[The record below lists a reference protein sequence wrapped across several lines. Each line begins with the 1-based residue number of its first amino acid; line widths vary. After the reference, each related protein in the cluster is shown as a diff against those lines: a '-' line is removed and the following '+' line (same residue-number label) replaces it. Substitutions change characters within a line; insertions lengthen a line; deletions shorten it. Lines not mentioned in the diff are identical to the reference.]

1 MKVPAEGLVCIASLQ
16 GRLLA
21 SHPQPASEARPLMSV
36 LREAWES
43 RPRSYLQPQGRRIEG
58 GSMQYDVVIIGGG
71 AAGVVLASRLATNP
85 QTSVLLL
92 EAGPDYPDPT
102 QLPDDIK
109 FGHTRFAEALD
120 SKHNWALRG
129 TITEEQGE
137 IHVAQGKVIGG
148 GSSINGQAMQRG
160 FPEDFDAWAALGNDE
175 WSYAKVLPYFR
186 KSEHDL
192 DIQDEYHGTDGP
204 LPVRRRQAG
213 PWPAIQ
219 QAFYDACV
227 QAGFGTTMDT
237 NGPHP
242 SGIGVSPSNN
252 LDGMR
257 MSVAITHLQ
266 PMRHYLN
273 LTVRG
278 GVFVR
283 KILIQDGKAVGV
295 EAESGGKVFTVEAE
309 RVVLSAG
316 AIRSPQLLM
325 LSGIGP
331 TDQLQAFGI
340 PIIRELPGVGQN
352 LWNHLSAQITFKV
365 KDGIALTAHAD
376 AVHFCLHYTS
386 QGSSASNDM
395 LLRTSPIIDERQ
407 ERVPGFRTRYLN
419 GDVPPERVARIS
431 CTLGLPDGAGYVRL
445 ASADPK
451 VPPTFN
457 YCYLQHPNDRR
468 RVREGLRL
476 AVRLLESE
484 AYKDVAEYR
493 IHPTDTIL
501 ADDDA
506 LDRWIRQTVGTAR
519 HVSGT
524 CKMGPDT
531 DPMAVVDQYCRVK
544 GVQELWVADASV
556 MPRIPRSGG
565 AHATVVMIGERVVDW
580 SASN

>member
-1 MKVPAEGLVCIASLQ
+1 MK
-16 GRLLA
+16 
-21 SHPQPASEARPLMSV
+21 
-36 LREAWES
+36 
-43 RPRSYLQPQGRRIEG
+43 
-58 GSMQYDVVIIGGG
+58 YDVVIIGGG
-71 AAGVVLASRLATNP
+71 AAGSVLASRLAADAK
-85 QTSVLLL
+85 TSVLLL
-92 EAGPDYPDPT
+92 EAGPDYPDPAH
-102 QLPDDIK
+102 LPDDIK
-109 FGHTRFAEALD
+109 FGHTRFAEAQD

-129 TITEEQGE
+129 TITDEQGQ

-160 FPEDFDAWAALGNDE
+160 FPEDFDTWAALGNTE

-192 DIQDEYHGTDGP
+192 DIQDEFHGTDGP
-204 LPVRRRQAG
+204 MPIRRRQSG

-219 QAFYDACV
+219 KAFHDACV
-227 QAGFGTTMDT
+227 QAGFGTTADT
-237 NGPHP
+237 NGPNP
-242 SGIGVSPSNN
+242 AGVGVAPSNN

-257 MSVAITHLQ
+257 MSVALTYLQ

-283 KILIQDGKAVGV
+283 KIVIKDGKVMGV
-295 EAESGGKVFTVEAE
+295 EAESGGRVCTVEAD

-316 AIRSPQLLM
+316 AIKSPQLLM

-331 TDQLQAFGI
+331 AEQLQHFGI
-340 PIIRELPGVGQN
+340 PTVQHLPGVGQH
-352 LWNHLSAQITFKV
+352 LWNHLSSQMTFKV
-365 KDGIALTAHAD
+365 KDGISLTAAAD
-376 AVHFCLHYTS
+376 AVHFSLHYTS
-386 QGSSASNDM
+386 HGSSASNDM
-395 LLRTSPIIDERQ
+395 LLRTSPVVDERQ
-407 ERVPGFRTRYLN
+407 ERIPGVRTRYLN
-419 GDVPPERVARIS
+419 GDVSPDRVARIS
-431 CTLGLPDGAGYVRL
+431 CTLGLPDGAGYVKL
-445 ASADPK
+445 ASADPR
-451 VPPTFN
+451 VQPSFN
-457 YCYLQHPNDRR
+457 YQYLQHTNDRR

-476 AVRLLESE
+476 AVRLLASD
-484 AYKDVAEYR
+484 AYKEVAEYR

-531 DPMAVVDQYCRVK
+531 DPLAVVDQYCRVK
-544 GVQELWVADASV
+544 GVQGLWVVDASV

-565 AHATVVMIGERVVDW
+565 AHATVIMIGERVVEW
-580 SASN
+580 IASS

>member
-1 MKVPAEGLVCIASLQ
+1 MK
-16 GRLLA
+16 
-21 SHPQPASEARPLMSV
+21 
-36 LREAWES
+36 
-43 RPRSYLQPQGRRIEG
+43 
-58 GSMQYDVVIIGGG
+58 YDVVIIGAG
-71 AAGVVLASRLATNP
+71 AAGSVLASRLAANP
-85 QTSVLLL
+85 ETSVLLL
-92 EAGPDYPDPT
+92 EAGPDYPDPA

-137 IHVAQGKVIGG
+137 IHVAQGKVVGG

-192 DIQDEYHGTDGP
+192 DIRDEFHGTEGP
-204 LPVRRRQAG
+204 MPVRRRQSG

-219 QAFYDACV
+219 KAFRDACV
-227 QAGFGTTMDT
+227 QAGFGTTADT
-237 NGPHP
+237 NGPNP
-242 SGIGVSPSNN
+242 AGVGITPSNN

-257 MSVAITHLQ
+257 MSAALTHLQ
-266 PMRHYLN
+266 PMRHCPN

-283 KILIQDGKAVGV
+283 KILIKDLRAVGV
-295 EAESGGKVFTVEAE
+295 EAETGGEVFTVEAD

-316 AIRSPQLLM
+316 AIRSPHLLM

-331 TDQLQAFGI
+331 EDHLRRFGI
-340 PIIRELPGVGQN
+340 PTIRDLPGVGQN
-352 LWNHLSAQITFKV
+352 LWNHLSAQMTFKV
-365 KDGIALTAHAD
+365 KDGIALTAHVD
-376 AVHFCLHYTS
+376 AVHFSLHYTAH
-386 QGSSASNDM
+386 GSRAVNDM
-395 LLRTSPIIDERQ
+395 VLRTSPVVDERQ
-407 ERVPGFRTRYLN
+407 EAVPGVRTRYLT
-419 GDVPPERVARIS
+419 GDVPPDRVARIS

-445 ASADPK
+445 ASADPG
-451 VPPTFN
+451 VQPSFH
-457 YCYLQHPNDRR
+457 YRYLQHPNDMR

-476 AVRLLESE
+476 AVRLLESP
-484 AYKDVAEYR
+484 AYKDVAECR
-493 IHPTDTIL
+493 IHPTDAIL

-506 LDRWIRQTVGTAR
+506 LDLWIRQTVGTAR

-524 CKMGPDT
+524 CKMGPDS

-544 GVQELWVADASV
+544 GVQGLWVADASV

-565 AHATVVMIGERVVDW
+565 THATVLMIGERVVDW
-580 SASN
+580 IASGSPRLTAV

>member
-1 MKVPAEGLVCIASLQ
+1 MK
-16 GRLLA
+16 
-21 SHPQPASEARPLMSV
+21 
-36 LREAWES
+36 
-43 RPRSYLQPQGRRIEG
+43 
-58 GSMQYDVVIIGGG
+58 YDVVIIGAG
-71 AAGVVLASRLATNP
+71 AAGSVLASRLAENP
-85 QTSVLLL
+85 KTSVLLL
-92 EAGPDYPDPT
+92 EAGPDYPDPAH
-102 QLPDDIK
+102 LPDDIK
-109 FGHTRFAEALD
+109 FGHTRFAEAQD

-137 IHVAQGKVIGG
+137 IHVAQGRVIGG

-175 WSYAKVLPYFR
+175 WSYAKVLPFFR

-192 DIQDEYHGTDGP
+192 DIQDEFHGTDGP
-204 LPVRRRQAG
+204 VPVRRRQTG
-213 PWPAIQ
+213 PWTAIQ
-219 QAFYDACV
+219 KAFRDACV
-227 QAGFGTTMDT
+227 QAGFGTTDDT

-242 SGIGVSPSNN
+242 AGVGVTPSNN
-252 LDGMR
+252 LNGMR
-257 MSVAITHLQ
+257 MSVALTHLQ
-266 PMRHYLN
+266 PMRHRLN

-283 KILIQDGKAVGV
+283 RVLFKGLQAVGV
-295 EAESGGKVFTVEAE
+295 EAESGGEVFTVEAD

-331 TDQLQAFGI
+331 KDQLEPFGI
-340 PIIRELPGVGQN
+340 PIVRELPGVGQH
-352 LWNHLSAQITFKV
+352 LWNHLSAQMTFKV

-376 AVHFCLHYTS
+376 AVHFSLHYTS
-386 QGSSASNDM
+386 QEARASNDM
-395 LLRTSPIIDERQ
+395 VLRTSPIVDERL
-407 ERVPGFRTRYLN
+407 ERVPGLRTKYLN
-419 GDVPPERVARIS
+419 GDVPPDRVARIS

-445 ASADPK
+445 ASADPG
-451 VPPTFN
+451 VQPSFH
-457 YCYLQHPNDRR
+457 YRYLQHPNDKR

-476 AVRLLESE
+476 AVRLLESP

-493 IHPTDTIL
+493 IHPTDAIL

-506 LDRWIRQTVGTAR
+506 LDLWIRQTLGTAR

-531 DPMAVVDQYCRVK
+531 DPMAAVDQYCRVK
-544 GVQELWVADASV
+544 GVQGLWVVDASV

-565 AHATVVMIGERVVDW
+565 AHATVIMIGERVVDW
-580 SASN
+580 VAGRVPISHA

>member
-1 MKVPAEGLVCIASLQ
+1 MK
-16 GRLLA
+16 
-21 SHPQPASEARPLMSV
+21 
-36 LREAWES
+36 
-43 RPRSYLQPQGRRIEG
+43 
-58 GSMQYDVVIIGGG
+58 YDVVIIGAG
-71 AAGVVLASRLATNP
+71 AAGAVLASRLAADAH
-85 QTSVLLL
+85 TSVLLL
-92 EAGPDYPDPT
+92 EAGPDYPDPAR
-102 QLPDDIK
+102 LPDDIK
-109 FGHTRFAEALD
+109 FGHTRFAEAPD

-137 IHVAQGKVIGG
+137 IHVAQGKVVGG

-160 FPEDFDAWAALGNDE
+160 FPEDFDAWAALGNEE

-192 DIQDEYHGTDGP
+192 DIRDDCHGTEGP
-204 LPVRRRQAG
+204 MPVRRRQSG

-219 QAFYDACV
+219 KAFHAACV
-227 QAGFGTTMDT
+227 QAGFGTTADT
-237 NGPHP
+237 NGPNP
-242 SGIGVSPSNN
+242 AGVGVSPSNN

-266 PMRHYLN
+266 PMRHCLN
-273 LTVRG
+273 LTVRV

-283 KILIQDGKAVGV
+283 KIVIKDFQAVGV
-295 EAESGGKVFTVEAE
+295 EAESGGEVFTVEAD

-316 AIRSPQLLM
+316 AIKSPQLLM

-331 TDQLQAFGI
+331 KDHLQHFGI
-340 PIIRELPGVGQN
+340 PTVHHLPGVGQN
-352 LWNHLSAQITFKV
+352 LWNHLSAQMTFKV
-365 KDGIALTAHAD
+365 KDGISLAAAAD

-386 QGSSASNDM
+386 QGSSALNDM
-395 LLRTSPIIDERQ
+395 VLRTSPVVDERQ
-407 ERVPGFRTRYLN
+407 ERVPGVRTRYLN
-419 GDVPPERVARIS
+419 GDVPPDRVARIS

-445 ASADPK
+445 ASADPG
-451 VPPTFN
+451 VQPSFN

-468 RVREGLRL
+468 RAREGLRL
-476 AVRLLESE
+476 ASRLLASP
-484 AYKDVAEYR
+484 AYTDVADYR
-493 IHPTDTIL
+493 IHPTDAIL
-501 ADDDA
+501 ADDA

-524 CKMGPDT
+524 CKMGPDS

-544 GVQELWVADASV
+544 GVQGLWVADASV

-580 SASN
+580 IASGSPRLTAV